1 MKTLILT
8 AITLLVFSFSNAQQL
23 NVFIE
28 KALSNNPTIQ
38 HVELQHNIAS
48 EKINESKTIPNT
60 ELGLGYF
67 VSEPETRTGAQ
78 HFKLSAK
85 QMLPW
90 FGTITA
96 RENYAN
102 ALADVKYEDIVIAK
116 RKLVL
121 SVSQSYYKLYTLKAK
136 QKIVKENINLLHTYE
151 TLALNSLEIG
161 KASAVDVLRLQM
173 KQNELDQLTQVLE
186 QNYLAEL
193 TAFNKLLNRDKNTKI
208 DVPDELIIPFD
219 EISDAKTDLTLHP
232 ELMKYDKLFQ
242 SIEQSELLHKK
253 NKKPMIGF
261 GLDYIAVSERP
272 NMTFNE
278 NGKDIVM
285 PMLSVSIPVFNK
297 KNASITKQNEL
308 KLQEI
313 TFQKLERKNS
323 LETALDKAIKNKL
336 AAEITYKT
344 QVKNLKQAKNA
355 EEILIKN
362 YETGTIDFND
372 VLDIQELQLKFQTSQ
387 IEAIKNFYIESIIIN
402 YLTK

>member
-1 MKTLILT
+1 MQD
-8 AITLLVFSFSNAQQL
+8 FS
-23 NVFIE
+23 
-28 KALSNNPTIQ
+28 
-38 HVELQHNIAS
+38 
-48 EKINESKTIPNT
+48 SKTSPTLPYRLFFRQRLFSLNT
-60 ELGLGYF
+60 IF
-67 VSEPETRTGAQ
+67 QR
-78 HFKLSAK
+78 
-85 QMLPW
+85 LP
-90 FGTITA
+90 
-96 RENYAN
+96 
-102 ALADVKYEDIVIAK
+102 
-116 RKLVL
+116 
-121 SVSQSYYKLYTLKAK
+121 SCSS
-136 QKIVKENINLLHTYE
+136 
-151 TLALNSLEIG
+151 
-161 KASAVDVLRLQM
+161 
-173 KQNELDQLTQVLE
+173 QLTQVLE

-308 KLQEI
+308 KLQEV

-323 LETALDKAIKNKL
+323 LETALDKAIKNK
-336 AAEITYKT
+336 T
-344 QVKNLKQAKNA
+344 
-355 EEILIKN
+355 
-362 YETGTIDFND
+362 
-372 VLDIQELQLKFQTSQ
+372 
-387 IEAIKNFYIESIIIN
+387 NF
-402 YLTK
+402 